1 MNPKRQAF
9 SPYGPGR
16 RRLRTRLWQLAAV
29 LLLAVAAYVV
39 LGRQLMTLVPHW
51 HEPLESRLEEQLGT
65 ELDIAALS
73 GRMDGLSPVL
83 ELRGLRLPVEGA
95 EAPLELDQVTLTL
108 DVLASLIERRPR
120 LRRLLI
126 RGATLELARSE
137 GGNLSFRGLQT
148 EREPPSLRHALAWVY
163 RQNRVELDE
172 VRLGLD
178 WPGLPR
184 LETRDLELALINSG
198 HHHRFSLRAESVDGE
213 RALDLRLGLDRDAF
227 RWSEVRGDLFARL
240 EGDGWQRWLEHLDS
254 GPIRPERLDGDLSVW
269 ADLEGGRPGSSVM
282 KLALDDLEL
291 HDRRNDSR
299 WRLSSAAALG
309 RLEQRDSGYHL
320 SLQQM
325 QLTSPSGD
333 WRAGELGLFWKEGR
347 DEAADWRVLARNLD
361 LAATREQLLAVPFVR
376 PEVLEESAET
386 LRHLAPTGQV
396 AEFRASGR
404 GEQVTFFSGRVQD
417 FAGRARDG
425 IPGLDGLSGWF
436 AGTPERG
443 VAELDGEALSLDLAG
458 LYEQTLQA
466 RARGALQWTRR
477 ERGLVIESGRIQLHN
492 EHARADALMSL
503 HLHDE
508 QTPELRLVGDLRE
521 GQARAA
527 ARYVPDGKV
536 NDQLGQW
543 LDDAFRGGR
552 VTRGRFLYQ
561 GPVQIDPRRQQDR
574 TFQMGFRL
582 EDLRLHFLDGWPDI
596 RNLEGRVEM
605 DGRRVEGTELSGRL
619 RDTRLEKVAFAV
631 PGVPPGT
638 TPELTVSG
646 DLRGPPDDLSHI
658 FHNTPLRERLPP
670 AVRDWGLTGGELD
683 AELTLHWPLGPGGGE
698 PRLLSQGRLRDAN
711 LASERFDVRATGLGG
726 DFSYELRRGLNMERV
741 TGELLGRPLEGRVR
755 SDGEDTRINLTGSA
769 SMTDL
774 RARIQSP
781 WMELA
786 EGSLDYQAEL
796 TLPRDGDRI
805 ALSLTSPLR
814 GLTLKAPAPLGKQAS
829 RAVPLSVGW
838 NRGDPA
844 DEVRFRYGDQLHG
857 LFFLEQDALA
867 RGHLALGGARATVR
881 NEPGVRVDGELDYLN
896 ARDWVDWIRER
907 RRRDTQSPPPLDEL
921 ALTVDTL
928 DLYGV
933 EASNSRLNLAPHE
946 QGWRVELDSDEVTGN
961 LRVPSEYRV
970 DGDRPL
976 ELTLNRADLQPGEGI
991 SKPAPG
997 DMPIADV
1004 DLRNLR
1010 INGTDYG
1017 RWAFALRPEDQ
1028 GVVFQNLEGRWRKT
1042 DFYGRLNWTD
1052 TPAGQRSHFVGR
1064 VTAGR
1069 LHNALTAWGLDAVIE
1084 SKDARSVV
1092 DLRWPGAPMDA
1103 DLLALRGDVSV
1114 DIGECRIP
1122 ETSRGASA
1130 LRVLGILNVGSLSRR
1145 LRLDFSDLYK
1155 KGLSC
1160 DRISGDFQF
1169 QPPRVTTDNLVIES
1183 PSAEFRISGGLN
1195 LEAETLDHRMD
1206 VTLPL
1211 SSNLYAGCLAGPAA
1225 CAGIFVFDRLWG
1237 SDLEK
1242 MTSLS
1247 YRVTGPWQDPKVR
1260 ELGESD

>member
-9 SPYGPGR
+9 SANGPAR

-39 LGRQLMTLVPHW
+39 LGRQLMALVPHW
-51 HEPLESRLEEQLGT
+51 HEPLETRLEEQLGT
-65 ELDIAALS
+65 ALDIGALS

-83 ELRGLRLPVEGA
+83 ELQDLRLPVPDGD
-95 EAPLELDQVTLTL
+95 APLELDQVVLTL
-108 DVLASLIERRPR
+108 DVLSSLVERRPR

-126 RGATLELARSE
+126 RGASLDLARSDD
-137 GGNLSFRGLQT
+137 GDISFRGLET
-148 EREPPSLRHALAWVY
+148 EREPPSLRRALAWVY
-163 RQNRVELDE
+163 RQNRVVLDE
-172 VRLGLD
+172 VHLGLD

-198 HHHRFSLRAESVDGE
+198 RHHRLSLRADSVDGE
-213 RALDLRLGLDRDAF
+213 RSLDLRLGLDQDAF
-227 RWSEVRGDLFARL
+227 RWSELDGDVYARMQ
-240 EGDGWQRWLEHLDS
+240 GDGWQRWLEHADL
-254 GPIRPERLDGDLSVW
+254 GPITAEGVDGDLSVW
-269 ADLEGGRPGSSVM
+269 ADLDGGQPGTATV
-282 KLALDDLEL
+282 KAALDEL
-291 HDRRNDSR
+291 KLRDQRNDGR
-299 WRLSSAAALG
+299 WRLSSASALG

-320 SLQQM
+320 SLRQM
-325 QLTSPSGD
+325 QLSSKQGE
-333 WRAGELGLFWKEGR
+333 WQAGELGLFWNPRPEKGPK
-347 DEAADWRVLARNLD
+347 WRVLARNLD
-361 LAATREQLLAVPFVR
+361 LAATREQLLELPFVR
-376 PEVLEESAET
+376 PEALEEGAET
-386 LRHLAPTGQV
+386 LRHLAPRGQV
-396 AEFRASGR
+396 EEFQASGR
-404 GEQVTFFSGRVQD
+404 GSAVDFFSGRVRH
-417 FAGRARDG
+417 FACRARDG
-425 IPGLDGLSGWF
+425 LPGLEGVSGWF

-443 VAELDGEALSLDLAG
+443 VARLDSDALALDLAG
-458 LYEQTLQA
+458 LYEQTLKA

-477 ERGLVIESGRIQLHN
+477 ERGLVIESGRIRLRN

-536 NDQLGQW
+536 NEELGRW
-543 LDDAFRGGR
+543 LDNAFEGGR

-574 TFQMGFRL
+574 TLQMGFRF
-582 EDLRLHFLDGWPDI
+582 EDLRLHFLDGWPAI
-596 RNLEGRVEM
+596 RDLEGRVEL

-683 AELTLHWPLGPGGGE
+683 AELMLHWPLGPEGGE

-711 LASERFDVRATGLGG
+711 LDSERFDVRATGLGG
-726 DFSYELRRGLNMERV
+726 DFSYELRRGLNMERI

-774 RARIQSP
+774 RARIQNP
-781 WMELA
+781 WLELA

-814 GLTLKAPAPLGKQAS
+814 DLTLKAPAPLGKQAS
-829 RAVPLSVGW
+829 RAVPLSVDW

-844 DEVRFRYGDQLHG
+844 DEVRFRYGDQLDG

-867 RGHLALGGARATVR
+867 RGHLALGGAPATVR
-881 NEPGVRVDGELDYLN
+881 DEPGVRVDGELDYLD
-896 ARDWVDWIRER
+896 ARAWVDWIRER
-907 RRRDTQSPPPLDEL
+907 RRREMQSPPPLDEL

-946 QGWRVELDSDEVTGN
+946 QGWRVELDSDEVTGS

-976 ELTLNRADLQPGEGI
+976 ELTLNRAHLQPGEGTG
-991 SKPAPG
+991 KPAPA

-1004 DLRNLR
+1004 DLRDVR
-1010 INGTDYG
+1010 VNGTDYG
-1017 RWAFALRPEDQ
+1017 RWAFALRPTDQ
-1028 GVVFQNLEGRWRKT
+1028 GVVFQDLEGRWRKT
-1042 DFYGRLNWTD
+1042 DFHGRLNWTQ
-1052 TPAGQRSHFVGR
+1052 TPAGQQSHFVGR

-1069 LHNALTAWGLDAVIE
+1069 LHNALNAWDLDAVIE

-1092 DLRWPGAPMDA
+1092 DIRWPGSPLDA
-1103 DLLALRGDVSV
+1103 DYQALQGHASV

-1160 DRISGDFQF
+1160 DAISGDFQL
-1169 QPPRVTTDNLVIES
+1169 QGPRITTDNLVIES
-1183 PSAEFRISGGLN
+1183 PSAEFRIQGELN
-1195 LEAETLDHRMD
+1195 LDTETLDHRMD

-1237 SDLEK
+1237 SNLEK
-1242 MTSLS
+1242 MTTLS
-1247 YRVTGPWQDPKVR
+1247 YRVTGPWQEPEVR